1 MVFQD
6 ILKELLLEL
15 GEEIEQLIGVGIF
28 FNQTIQT
35 IQTTSNFSNHIK
47 QNKQMKHT
55 LDSAI
60 SNMPVK
66 GFLDLSEFQIPQSED
81 LVKAILE
88 LKKEKN
94 AVILAHYYQPGEIQ
108 DIADYLGD
116 SLQLAR
122 AAKDTDADMIAF
134 CGVHF
139 MAEAAK
145 ILNPTKK
152 VVLPDLLAGCSLAD
166 GCSGEGLRKMREKH
180 PNALIA
186 TYINCNAETK
196 AESDIIVTSSNAETI
211 INALPE
217 DKPIIFAPDKNLGRY
232 LEKKTGRNMILW
244 NGSCIVHE
252 AFSMERIAKQL
263 AENPDAKLI
272 AHPESETAVL
282 DLAHFIGSTSALLDY
297 VQKDDCQKFIVATE
311 EGILHEMKK
320 RAPEKELIPALVY
333 DESCNCSECFFMKR
347 NTLEKLY
354 LCMKYELPEITMDE
368 ELRVKALKPI
378 EAMLELS
385 KTIK

>member
-1 MVFQD
+1 ME
-6 ILKELLLEL
+6 K
-15 GEEIEQLIGVGIF
+15 
-28 FNQTIQT
+28 
-35 IQTTSNFSNHIK
+35 
-47 QNKQMKHT
+47 T
-55 LDSAI
+55 LDIAK
-60 SNMPVK
+60 NNLPVK
-66 GFLDLSEFQIPQSED
+66 GFLDLKDIQIPQGQD
-81 LVKAILE
+81 LIDAILK

-152 VVLPDLLAGCSLAD
+152 VVLPDTLAGCSLAD
-166 GCSGEGLRKMREKH
+166 GCSGEGLRKMREQH
-180 PNALIA
+180 PGALVA

-211 INALPE
+211 INALPR
-217 DKPIIFAPDKNLGRY
+217 DQPIIFAPDKNLGRY
-232 LEKKTGRNMILW
+232 LMKKTGRDMILW
-244 NGSCIVHE
+244 DGSCIVHE

-272 AHPESETAVL
+272 AHPESETPVL
-282 DLAHFIGSTSALLDY
+282 ELAHFIGSTSALLNY
-297 VQKDDCQKFIVATE
+297 VEKDDCQKFIIATE

-320 RAPEKELIPALVY
+320 RAPHKELIPALVF

-368 ELRVKALKPI
+368 ELRLKALKPI

>member
-1 MVFQD
+1 MNNSFEKAKAN
-6 ILKELLLEL
+6 L
-15 GEEIEQLIGVGIF
+15 
-28 FNQTIQT
+28 
-35 IQTTSNFSNHIK
+35 
-47 QNKQMKHT
+47 
-55 LDSAI
+55 
-60 SNMPVK
+60 PVK
-66 GFLDLSEFQIPQSED
+66 GFLDISDYAIPQGEE
-81 LVKAILE
+81 LVQAILD

-94 AVILAHYYQPGEIQ
+94 AVILAHYYQPAEIQ
-108 DIADYLGD
+108 DIADFLGD

-122 AAKDTDADMIAF
+122 QAKDTDADMIAF

-152 VVLPDLLAGCSLAD
+152 VVLPDTQAGCSLAD
-166 GCSGEGLRKMREKH
+166 GCSGEGLRKMREEH

-211 INALPE
+211 INSLPE
-217 DKPIIFAPDKNLGRY
+217 DRPIIFAPDKNLGRY
-232 LEKKTGRNMILW
+232 LMKKTGRDMILW
-244 NGSCIVHE
+244 DGSCIVHE

-272 AHPESETAVL
+272 AHPESEEPVL
-282 DLAHFIGSTSALLDY
+282 QLAHFIGSTSALLNF
-297 VQKDDCQKFIVATE
+297 VEKDEGQKFIVATE

-320 RAPEKELIPALVY
+320 RAPQKTLIPAQVF

-347 NTLEKLY
+347 NTMEKLY
-354 LCMKYELPEITMDE
+354 LCMKYELPEITIGE
-368 ELRVKALKPI
+368 ELRLKALKPI
-378 EAMLELS
+378 EKMLELS
-385 KTIK
+385 EAIK

>member
-1 MVFQD
+1 MEQALD
-6 ILKELLLEL
+6 IAKNNL
-15 GEEIEQLIGVGIF
+15 
-28 FNQTIQT
+28 
-35 IQTTSNFSNHIK
+35 
-47 QNKQMKHT
+47 
-55 LDSAI
+55 
-60 SNMPVK
+60 PVK
-66 GFLDLSEFQIPQSED
+66 GFLDLKDIQIPQGQD
-81 LVKAILE
+81 LIDAILK

-180 PNALIA
+180 PDALIA

-211 INALPE
+211 INALPK

-282 DLAHFIGSTSALLDY
+282 DLAHFIGSTSALLDF

>member
-1 MVFQD
+1 MS
-6 ILKELLLEL
+6 
-15 GEEIEQLIGVGIF
+15 
-28 FNQTIQT
+28 
-35 IQTTSNFSNHIK
+35 TT
-47 QNKQMKHT
+47 T
-55 LDSAI
+55 LDKAI
-60 SNMPVK
+60 NNLPVK
-66 GFLDLSEFQIPQSED
+66 GFLKIDDLIIPQGEA
-81 LVKAILE
+81 LVKAILK

-122 AAKDTDADMIAF
+122 AARDTDADMIAF

-152 VVLPDLLAGCSLAD
+152 VVLPDTQAGCSLAD
-166 GCSGEGLRKMREKH
+166 GCSGEGLKKMREQY
-180 PNALIA
+180 PNALVA

-211 INALPE
+211 IKALPE
-217 DKPIIFAPDKNLGRY
+217 DRPIIFAPDKNLGRY
-232 LEKKTGRNMILW
+232 LMKKTGREMILW
-244 NGSCIVHE
+244 DGSCIVHE
-252 AFSMERIAKQL
+252 AFSMERIAQQL
-263 AENPDAKLI
+263 ANHPHAQLI
-272 AHPESETAVL
+272 AHPESESAVL
-282 DLAHFIGSTSALLDY
+282 DLAHFVGSTSALLNY
-297 VQKDDCQKFIVATE
+297 VEKDDCQEFIVATE

-320 RAPEKELIPALVY
+320 RAPQKSLIPALVF
-333 DESCNCSECFFMKR
+333 DESCNCSECFYMKR

-354 LCMKYELPEITMDE
+354 LCMKYELPEILMDE
-368 ELRVKALKPI
+368 ELRLKALQPI

>member
-1 MVFQD
+1 MSTDNLKNSQSNPVEKSFFNIDD
-6 ILKELLLEL
+6 IKIPQ
-15 GEEIEQLIGVGIF
+15 GEE
-28 FNQTIQT
+28 
-35 IQTTSNFSNHIK
+35 
-47 QNKQMKHT
+47 
-55 LDSAI
+55 
-60 SNMPVK
+60 
-66 GFLDLSEFQIPQSED
+66 

-94 AVILAHYYQPGEIQ
+94 AVILAHYYQPAEIQ
-108 DIADYLGD
+108 DIADFLGD

-122 AAKDTDADMIAF
+122 QAKETNADMIAF

-152 VVLPDLLAGCSLAD
+152 VVLPDLQAGCSLAD
-166 GCSGEGLRKMREKH
+166 GCSGEGLRKMREQH
-180 PNALIA
+180 PDALIA

-211 INALPE
+211 INALPK

-232 LEKKTGRNMILW
+232 LAKKTGRDMILW
-244 NGSCIVHE
+244 DGSCIVHE

-272 AHPESETAVL
+272 AHPESETPVL
-282 DLAHFIGSTSALLDY
+282 ELAHFIGSTSELLNF
-297 VQKDDCQKFIVATE
+297 VEKDDCQKFIIATE

-320 RAPEKELIPALVY
+320 RAPHKTLIPALVF
-333 DESCNCSECFFMKR
+333 DETCNCSECFFMKR

-368 ELRVKALKPI
+368 ELRLKALKPI

-385 KTIK
+385 KSIK

>member
-1 MVFQD
+1 
-6 ILKELLLEL
+6 
-15 GEEIEQLIGVGIF
+15 
-28 FNQTIQT
+28 
-35 IQTTSNFSNHIK
+35 
-47 QNKQMKHT
+47 MKHT
-55 LDSAI
+55 LDTAI
-60 SNMPVK
+60 SNMPIK
-66 GFLDLSEFQIPQSED
+66 GFLDLKEFQIPQGED

-217 DKPIIFAPDKNLGRY
+217 DRPIIFAPDKNLGRY

-368 ELRVKALKPI
+368 ELRLKALKPI

>member
-1 MVFQD
+1 MSTEN
-6 ILKELLLEL
+6 LNNAKANL
-15 GEEIEQLIGVGIF
+15 
-28 FNQTIQT
+28 
-35 IQTTSNFSNHIK
+35 
-47 QNKQMKHT
+47 
-55 LDSAI
+55 
-60 SNMPVK
+60 PVR
-66 GFLDLSEFQIPQSED
+66 GFLNIKDLVIPQGDD
-81 LVKAILE
+81 LVKAILD

-94 AVILAHYYQPGEIQ
+94 AVILAHYYQPAAIQ

>member
-1 MVFQD
+1 M
-6 ILKELLLEL
+6 
-15 GEEIEQLIGVGIF
+15 EQ
-28 FNQTIQT
+28 
-35 IQTTSNFSNHIK
+35 
-47 QNKQMKHT
+47 T
-55 LDSAI
+55 LDIAK
-60 SNMPVK
+60 NNLPVK
-66 GFLDLSEFQIPQSED
+66 GFLDLKDIQIPQGQD
-81 LVKAILE
+81 LIDAILK
-88 LKKEKN
+88 LKNEKN

-152 VVLPDLLAGCSLAD
+152 VVLPDTLAGCSLAD
-166 GCSGEGLRKMREKH
+166 GCSGEGLRKMREQH
-180 PNALIA
+180 PGALVA

-211 INALPE
+211 INALPK
-217 DKPIIFAPDKNLGRY
+217 DQPIIFAPDKNLGRY
-232 LEKKTGRNMILW
+232 LMKKTGRDMILW
-244 NGSCIVHE
+244 DGSCIVHE

-272 AHPESETAVL
+272 AHPESETPVL
-282 DLAHFIGSTSALLDY
+282 ELAHFIGSTSALLNY
-297 VQKDDCQKFIVATE
+297 VEKDDCQKFIIATE

-320 RAPEKELIPALVY
+320 RAPHKELIPALVF

-354 LCMKYELPEITMDE
+354 FCMKYELPEITMDE
-368 ELRVKALKPI
+368 ELRLKALKPI

>member
-1 MVFQD
+1 MSTQ
-6 ILKELLLEL
+6 
-15 GEEIEQLIGVGIF
+15 
-28 FNQTIQT
+28 
-35 IQTTSNFSNHIK
+35 
-47 QNKQMKHT
+47 T
-55 LDSAI
+55 LDKAKA
-60 SNMPVK
+60 NLPVR
-66 GFLDLSEFQIPQSED
+66 GFLKIDDLIIPKGED
-81 LVKAILE
+81 LVKAILD

-94 AVILAHYYQPGEIQ
+94 AVILAHYYQPAEIQ

-145 ILNPTKK
+145 ILNPNKK
-152 VVLPDLLAGCSLAD
+152 VVLPDTQAGCSLAD
-166 GCSGEGLRKMREKH
+166 GCSGEGLRKMREQY

-217 DKPIIFAPDKNLGRY
+217 DRPIIFAPDKNLGRY
-232 LEKKTGRNMILW
+232 LAKKTGRDMILW
-244 NGSCIVHE
+244 DGSCIVHE

-272 AHPESETAVL
+272 AHPESETPVL
-282 DLAHFIGSTSALLDY
+282 DLAHFIGSTSALLNY
-297 VQKDDCQKFIVATE
+297 VEKDDAQKFIVATE

-320 RAPEKELIPALVY
+320 RAPQKELLPALVF
-333 DESCNCSECFFMKR
+333 DESCNCSECFYMKR

-354 LCMKYELPEITMDE
+354 LCMRYELPEILMDE
-368 ELRVKALKPI
+368 ELRLKALEPI
-378 EAMLELS
+378 EKMLELS
-385 KTIK
+385 TTIK

>member
-1 MVFQD
+1 ME
-6 ILKELLLEL
+6 K
-15 GEEIEQLIGVGIF
+15 
-28 FNQTIQT
+28 
-35 IQTTSNFSNHIK
+35 
-47 QNKQMKHT
+47 T
-55 LDSAI
+55 LDIAK
-60 SNMPVK
+60 NNLPVK
-66 GFLDLSEFQIPQSED
+66 GFLDLKDIQIPQGQD
-81 LVKAILE
+81 LIDAILK

-152 VVLPDLLAGCSLAD
+152 VVLPDTLAGCSLAD
-166 GCSGEGLRKMREKH
+166 GCSGEGLRKMREQH
-180 PNALIA
+180 PGALVA

-211 INALPE
+211 INALPK

-232 LEKKTGRNMILW
+232 LMKKTGRDMILW
-244 NGSCIVHE
+244 DGSCIVHE

-272 AHPESETAVL
+272 AHPESETPVL
-282 DLAHFIGSTSALLDY
+282 ELAHFIGSTSALLNY
-297 VQKDDCQKFIVATE
+297 VEKDDCQKFIIATE

-320 RAPEKELIPALVY
+320 RAPHKELIPALVF
-333 DESCNCSECFFMKR
+333 DESCNCSECIFMKR

-354 LCMKYELPEITMDE
+354 MCMKYELPEITMDE
-368 ELRVKALKPI
+368 
-378 EAMLELS
+378 
-385 KTIK
+385 

>member
-1 MVFQD
+1 MSTENLD
-6 ILKELLLEL
+6 KAK
-15 GEEIEQLIGVGIF
+15 
-28 FNQTIQT
+28 
-35 IQTTSNFSNHIK
+35 SN
-47 QNKQMKHT
+47 
-55 LDSAI
+55 L
-60 SNMPVK
+60 PVR
-66 GFLDLSEFQIPQSED
+66 GFLKIDELIIPQGED
-81 LVKAILE
+81 LVKAILD

-94 AVILAHYYQPGEIQ
+94 AVILAHYYQPPAIQ

-152 VVLPDLLAGCSLAD
+152 VVLPDTQAGCSLAD
-166 GCSGEGLRKMREKH
+166 GCSGEGLRAMRAKH
-180 PNALIA
+180 PGALIA

-211 INALPE
+211 IRSLPE
-217 DKPIIFAPDKNLGRY
+217 DRPIIFAPDKNLGRY
-232 LEKKTGRNMILW
+232 LMKKTGRDMILW
-244 NGSCIVHE
+244 DGSCIVHE
-252 AFSMERIAKQL
+252 AFSMERIAQQM
-263 AENPDAKLI
+263 ADNPQAKLI
-272 AHPESETAVL
+272 SHPESETPVL
-282 DLAHFIGSTSALLDY
+282 DLSHFVGSTSALLNF
-297 VQKDDCQKFIVATE
+297 VEKDDAQEFIVATE
-311 EGILHEMKK
+311 EGILHEMQK
-320 RAPEKELIPALVY
+320 RAPHKKLMPALVF
-333 DESCNCSECFFMKR
+333 DESCNCSECFYMKR

-368 ELRVKALKPI
+368 ELRLKALKPI

-385 KTIK
+385 TTIK

>member
-1 MVFQD
+1 MEQALD
-6 ILKELLLEL
+6 IAKNNL
-15 GEEIEQLIGVGIF
+15 
-28 FNQTIQT
+28 
-35 IQTTSNFSNHIK
+35 
-47 QNKQMKHT
+47 
-55 LDSAI
+55 
-60 SNMPVK
+60 PVK
-66 GFLDLSEFQIPQSED
+66 GFLDLKNIQIPQGQD
-81 LVKAILE
+81 LIDAILK

-152 VVLPDLLAGCSLAD
+152 VVLPDTLAGCSLAD
-166 GCSGEGLRKMREKH
+166 GCSGEGLRKMREQH
-180 PNALIA
+180 PGALVA

-211 INALPE
+211 INALPK
-217 DKPIIFAPDKNLGRY
+217 DQPIIFAPDKNLGRY
-232 LEKKTGRNMILW
+232 LMKKTGRDMILW
-244 NGSCIVHE
+244 DGSCIVHE

-272 AHPESETAVL
+272 AHPESETPVL
-282 DLAHFIGSTSALLDY
+282 ELAHFIGSTSALLNY
-297 VQKDDCQKFIVATE
+297 VEKDDCQKFIIATE

-320 RAPEKELIPALVY
+320 RAPHKELIPALVF

-368 ELRVKALKPI
+368 ELRLKALKPI

>member
-1 MVFQD
+1 ME
-6 ILKELLLEL
+6 K
-15 GEEIEQLIGVGIF
+15 
-28 FNQTIQT
+28 
-35 IQTTSNFSNHIK
+35 
-47 QNKQMKHT
+47 T
-55 LDSAI
+55 LDIAK
-60 SNMPVK
+60 NNLPVK
-66 GFLDLSEFQIPQSED
+66 GFLDLKDIQIPQGQD
-81 LVKAILE
+81 LIDAILK

-152 VVLPDLLAGCSLAD
+152 VVLPDTLAGCSLAD
-166 GCSGEGLRKMREKH
+166 GCSGEGLRKMREQH
-180 PNALIA
+180 PGALVA

-211 INALPE
+211 INALPK
-217 DKPIIFAPDKNLGRY
+217 DQPIIFAPDKNLGRY
-232 LEKKTGRNMILW
+232 LEKKTGRDMILW
-244 NGSCIVHE
+244 DGSCIVHE

-272 AHPESETAVL
+272 AHPESETPVL
-282 DLAHFIGSTSALLDY
+282 ELAHFIGSTSALLNY
-297 VQKDDCQKFIVATE
+297 VEKDDCQKFIIATE

-320 RAPEKELIPALVY
+320 RAPHKELIPALVF

-354 LCMKYELPEITMDE
+354 LCMKYELPEITMNE
-368 ELRVKALKPI
+368 ELRLKALKPI

>member
-1 MVFQD
+1 MEQALD
-6 ILKELLLEL
+6 IAKNNL
-15 GEEIEQLIGVGIF
+15 
-28 FNQTIQT
+28 
-35 IQTTSNFSNHIK
+35 
-47 QNKQMKHT
+47 
-55 LDSAI
+55 
-60 SNMPVK
+60 PVK
-66 GFLDLSEFQIPQSED
+66 GFLDLKDIQIPQGQD
-81 LVKAILE
+81 LIDAILK

-152 VVLPDLLAGCSLAD
+152 VVLPDTLAGCSLAD
-166 GCSGEGLRKMREKH
+166 GCSGEGLRKMREQH
-180 PNALIA
+180 PGALVA

-196 AESDIIVTSSNAETI
+196 SESDIIVTSSNAETI
-211 INALPE
+211 INALPK
-217 DKPIIFAPDKNLGRY
+217 DQPIIFAPDKNLGRY
-232 LEKKTGRNMILW
+232 LMKKTGRDMILW
-244 NGSCIVHE
+244 DGSCIVHE

-272 AHPESETAVL
+272 AHPESETPVL
-282 DLAHFIGSTSALLDY
+282 ELAHFIGSTSALLNY
-297 VQKDDCQKFIVATE
+297 VEKDDCQKFIIATE

-320 RAPEKELIPALVY
+320 RAPHKELIPALVF

-354 LCMKYELPEITMDE
+354 LCMKYELPEITMNE
-368 ELRVKALKPI
+368 ELRLKALKPI

>member
-1 MVFQD
+1 ME
-6 ILKELLLEL
+6 K
-15 GEEIEQLIGVGIF
+15 
-28 FNQTIQT
+28 
-35 IQTTSNFSNHIK
+35 
-47 QNKQMKHT
+47 T
-55 LDSAI
+55 LDIAK
-60 SNMPVK
+60 NNLPVK
-66 GFLDLSEFQIPQSED
+66 GFLDLKDIQIPQGQD
-81 LVKAILE
+81 LIDAILK

-152 VVLPDLLAGCSLAD
+152 VVLPDTLAGCSLAD
-166 GCSGEGLRKMREKH
+166 GCSGEGLRKMREQH
-180 PNALIA
+180 PGALVA

-211 INALPE
+211 INVLPK

-232 LEKKTGRNMILW
+232 LMKKTGRDMILW
-244 NGSCIVHE
+244 DGSCIVHE

-272 AHPESETAVL
+272 AHPESETPVL
-282 DLAHFIGSTSALLDY
+282 ELAHFIGSTSALLNY
-297 VQKDDCQKFIVATE
+297 VEKDDCQKFIIATE

-320 RAPEKELIPALVY
+320 RAPHKELIPALVF

-354 LCMKYELPEITMDE
+354 FCMKYELPEITMDE
-368 ELRVKALKPI
+368 ELRLKALKPI
-378 EAMLELS
+378 EAMLEMS

>member
-1 MVFQD
+1 ME
-6 ILKELLLEL
+6 K
-15 GEEIEQLIGVGIF
+15 
-28 FNQTIQT
+28 
-35 IQTTSNFSNHIK
+35 
-47 QNKQMKHT
+47 T
-55 LDSAI
+55 LDIAK
-60 SNMPVK
+60 NNLPVK
-66 GFLDLSEFQIPQSED
+66 GFLDLKDIQIPQGQD
-81 LVKAILE
+81 LIDAILK

-152 VVLPDLLAGCSLAD
+152 VVLPDTLAGCSLAD
-166 GCSGEGLRKMREKH
+166 GCSGEGLRKMREQH
-180 PNALIA
+180 PGALVA

-211 INALPE
+211 IKALPE
-217 DKPIIFAPDKNLGRY
+217 DRPIIFAPDKNLGRY

-368 ELRVKALKPI
+368 ELRLKALKPI

>member
-1 MVFQD
+1 ME
-6 ILKELLLEL
+6 K
-15 GEEIEQLIGVGIF
+15 
-28 FNQTIQT
+28 
-35 IQTTSNFSNHIK
+35 
-47 QNKQMKHT
+47 T
-55 LDSAI
+55 LDIAK
-60 SNMPVK
+60 NNLPVK
-66 GFLDLSEFQIPQSED
+66 GFLDLKDIQIPQGQD
-81 LVKAILE
+81 LIDAILK

-152 VVLPDLLAGCSLAD
+152 VVLPDTLAGCSLAD
-166 GCSGEGLRKMREKH
+166 GCSGEGLRKMREQH
-180 PNALIA
+180 PGALVA

-211 INALPE
+211 INALPK
-217 DKPIIFAPDKNLGRY
+217 DQPIIFAPDKNLGRY
-232 LEKKTGRNMILW
+232 LEKKTGRDMILW
-244 NGSCIVHE
+244 DGSCIVHE

-272 AHPESETAVL
+272 AHPESETPVL
-282 DLAHFIGSTSALLDY
+282 ELAHFIGSTSALLNY
-297 VQKDDCQKFIVATE
+297 VEKDDCQKFIIATE

-320 RAPEKELIPALVY
+320 RAPHKELIPALVF

-368 ELRVKALKPI
+368 ELRLKALKPI

>member
-1 MVFQD
+1 ME
-6 ILKELLLEL
+6 K
-15 GEEIEQLIGVGIF
+15 
-28 FNQTIQT
+28 
-35 IQTTSNFSNHIK
+35 
-47 QNKQMKHT
+47 T
-55 LDSAI
+55 LDIAK
-60 SNMPVK
+60 NNLPVK
-66 GFLDLSEFQIPQSED
+66 GFLDLKDIQIPQGQD
-81 LVKAILE
+81 LINAILK

-152 VVLPDLLAGCSLAD
+152 VVLPDTLAGCSLAD
-166 GCSGEGLRKMREKH
+166 GCSGEGLRKMREQH
-180 PNALIA
+180 PGALVA

-211 INALPE
+211 INALPK
-217 DKPIIFAPDKNLGRY
+217 DQPIIFAPDKNLGRY
-232 LEKKTGRNMILW
+232 LMKKTGREMILW
-244 NGSCIVHE
+244 DGSCIVHE

-272 AHPESETAVL
+272 AHPESETPVL
-282 DLAHFIGSTSALLDY
+282 ELAHFIGSTSALLNY
-297 VQKDDCQKFIVATE
+297 VEKDDCQKFIIATE

-320 RAPEKELIPALVY
+320 RAPHKELIPALVF

-368 ELRVKALKPI
+368 ELRLKALKPI